1 MEHGVALSSVFGAC
15 RRLLEAR
22 YGVLGRRWIIDPEI
36 VRGASLDEAV
46 ERWFGRCTLS
56 VVSFE
61 LDMFCTPDRCSGDVL
76 LLDLRTGL
84 AVADKVTL
92 ARALAKGGASP
103 GGVLEL
109 LEP

>member
-1 MEHGVALSSVFGAC
+1 MEHVVELSSLFGAC

-22 YGVLGRRWIIDPEI
+22 YGVFGRRWAIDPEI
-36 VRGASLDEAV
+36 VAGVSLDEGV
-46 ERWFGRCTLS
+46 ERWFGRCALS
-56 VVSFE
+56 GVSFK
-61 LDMFCTPDRCSGDVL
+61 LDMFCTPDRRSGDVL
-76 LLDLRTGL
+76 LIDLRTGL
-84 AVADKVTL
+84 AVADTVTL

>member
-1 MEHGVALSSVFGAC
+1 MF
-15 RRLLEAR
+15 RRR
-22 YGVLGRRWIIDPEI
+22 TI
-36 VRGASLDEAV
+36 VIAIGNL
-46 ERWFGRCTLS
+46 
-56 VVSFE
+56 
-61 LDMFCTPDRCSGDVL
+61 L

-92 ARALAKGGASP
+92 AIALAKGGASP

>member
-1 MEHGVALSSVFGAC
+1 MEHGGATSSVVAAC
-15 RRLLEAR
+15 QMLLEAR
-22 YGVLGRRWIIDPEI
+22 YGVLGRRWVIDPEI
-36 VRGASLDEAV
+36 VRGASRDEGV
-46 ERWFGRCTLS
+46 ERWLGRCTLS

-61 LDMFCTPDRCSGDVL
+61 FDMFCTPDRCSGDVL

-92 ARALAKGGASP
+92 ARALAKAGASP

-109 LEP
+109 IEP